1 MNMADAYQWEHLI
14 TSALPYL
21 NIFKFHFTYTGREEY
36 NIIFQEKFKQ
46 FQSDLWH
53 KQHHWHIEYLVSD
66 FVSSINTIPYIYD
79 TYELLWITNRYCNQ
93 FLHDVNVF
101 DNVINLTIHSD
112 MITENYQ
119 CHFYNIISLTLGQ
132 AELFGISLLLKIE
145 QTEYLKMIVNLCH

>member
-1 MNMADAYQWEHLI
+1 MSRLTHDAKNRPARYLKQLIMMKFECEFDNLIQIIKRTRNLKCLIISSDSDMNMADAYQWEQLI

-66 FVSSINTIPYIYD
+66 F
-79 TYELLWITNRYCNQ
+79 
-93 FLHDVNVF
+93 
-101 DNVINLTIHSD
+101 
-112 MITENYQ
+112 
-119 CHFYNIISLTLGQ
+119 FYRFIQSLT
-132 AELFGISLLLKIE
+132 
-145 QTEYLKMIVNLCH
+145 YMIPMT